1 MLIRSFVLMAVV
13 ASFGLIASNSERADR
28 AGSGGQT
35 QNAFCDASEDSLA
48 SAPCSDSHRSL
59 VAGPSSSRRSK
70 EDVAY
75 VSASALEKLSE
86 AALDIRLA
94 TFRYKGGDG
103 SRHLGFIIE
112 DSPAIPASDVAHG
125 RVDLYGYTSMAL
137 AALQLQA
144 RHLEQIELE
153 IDVLSNAVEALG
165 GKPPGARNSTCVGVG
180 ERPILP
186 APMTSHP
193 FGVTHP

>member
-1 MLIRSFVLMAVV
+1 MLIRSFVTMAAV
-13 ASFGLIASNSERADR
+13 ASLGLIASSSERADP

-35 QNAFCDASEDSLA
+35 QNVSCDGSEGRLA
-48 SAPCSDSHRSL
+48 SAPSCDSHSNL

-70 EDVAY
+70 EDIAY
-75 VSASALEKLSE
+75 VSPSVLEKLSE

-144 RHLEQIELE
+144 RHLAQIELE
-153 IDVLSNAVEALG
+153 IDILSNEVEALR
-165 GKPPGARNSTCVGVG
+165 GKPPGALSSTCG
-180 ERPILP
+180 EWQHPTFA
-186 APMTSHP
+186 APMTRHAIDATLP
-193 FGVTHP
+193 